1 MQFTIFYEYEIIFCE
16 KIKKNLVDWKRNVI
30 FTVSQII
37 QNIKMENLSDF
48 IISDSNKREDYE
60 ILIKKKKENNF
71 IAYCPQLNKLIKG
84 NSFEKVYY
92 MLDLTIYEHIKSMY
106 PDFEYTQIS
115 LSDKLGVDNINI
127 KNSASSSIL

>member
-1 MQFTIFYEYEIIFCE
+1 
-16 KIKKNLVDWKRNVI
+16 
-30 FTVSQII
+30 
-37 QNIKMENLSDF
+37 MENLSDF